1 MPPKASDHRIILHMN
16 QSQGDQP
23 TWHHSIALFVHR
35 VALLS
40 SGRISSSSL
49 LSSSPLSS
57 STMLSP
63 ILVLINAL
71 MMILVLIM
79 HLWWCWLCFKHNLL
93 MLLLMMMDDNNEHAC
108 PDNWFLW
115 RFEGVIV
122 ERWSLCLFE
131 GHTSDYFY
139 GMITFSPM
147 MMMVMMIPAIL
158 EPTTA
163 RVVNS
168 PTLVLQATTK
178 KKVQD

>member
-1 MPPKASDHRIILHMN
+1 MPPKASDHSIILHMN
-16 QSQGDQP
+16 QSQGVQS

-63 ILVLINAL
+63 ILVLI
-71 MMILVLIM
+71 M
-79 HLWWCWLCFKHNLL
+79 HLWWCWLCFKHNFL
-93 MLLLMMMDDNNEHAC
+93 MLLLLMMDDNHEHAC

-115 RFEGVIV
+115 WFQGVIV

-131 GHTSDYFY
+131 GQKSDYFY

-147 MMMVMMIPAIL
+147 MMIPAIL